1 MELKSMEAV
10 QKTHSESQ
18 TMELKSMEAG
28 QKTHSE
34 SPMMELIEVNGSWAE
49 DTLGE
54 PDVDAVDER
63 EQEIF
68 SIYTTKY
75 LPS

>member
-1 MELKSMEAV
+1 
-10 QKTHSESQ
+10 
-18 TMELKSMEAG
+18 MELKSMEAG

-54 PDVDAVDER
+54 PDDGILKC
-63 EQEIF
+63 QEL
-68 SIYTTKY
+68 SCLQKSR
-75 LPS
+75 PPGQSQ